1 MGEHPALHLNPQP
14 RMLYVTDLMAIGAV
28 VTAATVVLRP
38 IAQGIAHRLSGG
50 GGPAPD
56 DGRIRELE
64 AELRLSRQHLLE
76 TREQVER
83 MAEKVGFLENLLSQP
98 AGVGEL
104 PPGRR

>member
-1 MGEHPALHLNPQP
+1 
-14 RMLYVTDLMAIGAV
+14 MLYVTELMAIGAV

-50 GGPAPD
+50 ARGED
-56 DGRIRELE
+56 EGRFRALE
-64 AELRLSRQHLLE
+64 AELRLSRQQLLE

-83 MAEKVGFLENLLSQP
+83 MNEKVGFMENLLGQP
-98 AGVGEL
+98 AGAGEL